1 MRHLI
6 LRESGG
12 QVMDQN
18 ERHMIDDLFDRLRK
32 ADEQAE
38 PRDPD
43 AEALIARHVARQ
55 PAASYYMAQ
64 TIVVQQEALGR
75 AQTKFQE
82 LERRL
87 AERRS
92 GGFLSGLFGGEE
104 AATSGAPARGERTPG
119 AFGRYHQPAPGG
131 GFLAGAMQTALGVA
145 GPRPARMM
153 PRWPRRTSGPRRR
166 TRTRRERPAGTL
178 ISAAST
184 SSSWLDFLAG
194 RHARKGRCVGA
205 LGESAGSAPS
215 SRIVSAAATPGPG
228 R

>member
-131 GFLAGAMQTALGVA
+131 GFFAGAMQTALGVA
-145 GPRPARMM
+145 GGFLIADAIAGLLSPAEGAAAAPEAGAHDAALAEEDVRS
-153 PRWPRRTSGPRRR
+153 PQEDPDASG
-166 TRTRRERPAGTL
+166 E
-178 ISAAST
+178 ASGD
-184 SSSWLDFLAG
+184 LDFGGFDEL
-194 RHARKGRCVGA
+194 
-205 LGESAGSAPS
+205 
-215 SRIVSAAATPGPG
+215 
-228 R
+228 